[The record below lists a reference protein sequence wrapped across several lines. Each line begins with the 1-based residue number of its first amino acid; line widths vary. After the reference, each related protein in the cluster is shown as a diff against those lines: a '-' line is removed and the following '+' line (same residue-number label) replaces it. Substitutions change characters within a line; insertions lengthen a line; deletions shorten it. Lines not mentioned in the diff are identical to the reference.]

1 MQVTL
6 FPNPLRPGIGLRP
19 RKEAQRP
26 MLPQHA
32 RLCPV
37 LEAGSSLGVLV
48 YPSLAENEQ
57 FHVGYEGEGL
67 YQFGYSVNPTGKK
80 WEQIFLVNYQL
91 SLGAIGRRKE
101 EVQLLVPETPG
112 FKDTARM
119 IARMFISVD
128 DLGTP
133 AGAVTLR
140 GAYTFQ
146 TPPGW
151 DTVYCG
157 VLNSIE
163 RPVAPVLVT
172 RVETDWYVHDSEF
185 RYILTPGEILTASHS
200 LPVGQ
205 VFFVPREPVTF
216 SDGTEQQIAQR
227 QETSKAFFAEKAA
240 HKLKTPYGM
249 EYSPVYQRKSRE
261 QRKADDTSAA
271 AADEPRRE
279 EGKKS

>member
-19 RKEAQRP
+19 KKEAQRP

-48 YPSLAENEQ
+48 YPALAENEQ

-80 WEQIFLVNYQL
+80 WEQIFFVSYQL
-91 SLGAIGRRKE
+91 SVGAIGIRKE
-101 EVQLLVPETPG
+101 EVKLMVPETPG

-133 AGAVTLR
+133 EGAVTLR
-140 GAYTFQ
+140 GAYNFQ

-151 DTVYCG
+151 DTVYSG
-157 VLNSIE
+157 VLNSTS

-185 RYILTPGEILTASHS
+185 RYILTPGEIITVSHS

-205 VFFVPREPVTF
+205 VFFVPREDITF
-216 SDGTEQQIAQR
+216 RDGTAQQIAER
-227 QETSKAFFAEKAA
+227 QQTSKAFFDEKAS
-240 HKLKTPYGM
+240 HKLKTSYGM
-249 EYSPVYQRKSRE
+249 QYSPVYQRKSRE
-261 QRKADDTSAA
+261 QRKEQPAAGLGTNDDNEDGNS
-271 AADEPRRE
+271 
-279 EGKKS
+279 